1 MSDQPMYKVCACS
14 TQKCT
19 YRPYVAGHTH
29 RGIIYCHKIC
39 FTFTLGIWRPLLIL
53 GVRRGFGVEM
63 EKEVAGREVRK
74 RGHTEEKGNRFDPDS
89 QLPTLWTPELSSVLP
104 GRSRDQNFQ
113 KPEVQ
118 GSKCLTH
125 SIFRRHQQVSL
136 SPWRITL
143 RVTSVSLSEGYVS
156 ILYGEET
163 NLFCHMLQEYW
174 TLWSD
179 SCVSHTKGGGTEPTF
194 FTKKEQIMWIERV
207 FHSYKWWW

>member
-39 FTFTLGIWRPLLIL
+39 FTFTLGIWRLLLIL
-53 GVRRGFGVEM
+53 GVRRGFWVEM
-63 EKEVAGREVRK
+63 EKEVAGREVRE
-74 RGHTEEKGNRFDPDS
+74 RGHTEEKGSRLDPDS

-136 SPWRITL
+136 SPWRISL
-143 RVTSVSLSEGYVS
+143 RVTSVSLSVGYIYPS
-156 ILYGEET
+156 SMERKLIYSAT
-163 NLFCHMLQEYW
+163 CFRN
-174 TLWSD
+174 
-179 SCVSHTKGGGTEPTF
+179 TEPCDRIAVCLTLREE
-194 FTKKEQIMWIERV
+194 EQNPRFSLRRSRSCE
-207 FHSYKWWW
+207 